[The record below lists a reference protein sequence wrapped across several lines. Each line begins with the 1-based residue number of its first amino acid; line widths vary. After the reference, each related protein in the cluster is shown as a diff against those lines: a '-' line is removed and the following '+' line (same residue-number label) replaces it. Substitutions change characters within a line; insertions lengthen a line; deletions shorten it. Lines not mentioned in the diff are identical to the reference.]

1 MGDFAWRPFLKQD
14 ELVGGTVPPSMVP
27 PTIGEGGQ
35 PSGEVGPV
43 VGIVEVTPNAPSSVL
58 AKRNQDDDVGVSGHK
73 KSGPP

>member
-35 PSGEVGPV
+35 PAGEVGPV